1 MLPEEVTTTS
11 NSSFNVKDGAK
22 GQAAAPRR
30 RGVSRRHSVGF
41 QPVSHVQVREF
52 DMHDEEFREVFWY
65 SRDEYDIIKARNSLI
80 VKMMKTGHF
89 KESDEHT
96 FRGLEHKLKEGFKK
110 RRAHKFNGLNAVL
123 EEQDRQYARGVT
135 KPEAIAEQYRRISS
149 SAAETAGVVGTRD
162 FQNSYCFAIDKY
174 QEGNLSDMTS
184 EMTKSSDEEADSNAD
199 QRRDMMADDDTIATE
214 DSSASRT
221 RLKIRGLFSA
231 VSMSKTMDGK
241 MNRRSS
247 M

>member
-22 GQAAAPRR
+22 GQPEAPRR

-41 QPVSHVQVREF
+41 QPVTHAEVREF
-52 DMHDEEFREVFWY
+52 DMHAEEFREIFWY

-89 KESDEHT
+89 KESEEHT

-135 KPEAIAEQYRRISS
+135 KPEAIAEEYRRISS

-162 FQNSYCFAIDKY
+162 FQNSYCFAIDK
-174 QEGNLSDMTS
+174 QEGNISDMTS